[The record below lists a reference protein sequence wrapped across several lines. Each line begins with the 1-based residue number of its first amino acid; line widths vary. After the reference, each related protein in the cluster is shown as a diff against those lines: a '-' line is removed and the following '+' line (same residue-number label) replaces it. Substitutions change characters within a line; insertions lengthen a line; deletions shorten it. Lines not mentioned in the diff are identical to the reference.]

1 MARYFDLTAAERP
14 LAPARPARR
23 GPPVRRPSHVAFEA
37 KVSKREYEWLTT
49 RPADL
54 LGQSHSRYDAP
65 DSTRGVRRGCG
76 LWLRWSSCSSCSFV
90 TGIVRRSSLATGRRW
105 PHPTI
110 PDAPP
115 AVADIP
121 PDYLALYQDAAARFG
136 LDWPV
141 LAAVGKVETNHGR
154 NRNGCAPNF
163 AGARGPMQFLEPTF
177 VHAAKLAG
185 LSDPDICDPAD
196 AIPAAAAYLKSNGA
210 PADWQRALFRYNP
223 ADWYPP
229 LVMGWA
235 ERYGYGARVV
245 WPVEGGRI
253 SQGFGPTSFSCE
265 PAGCFEGKCYP
276 HFHDGID
283 IAALAR
289 HAGPGDRRRPGDDRR
304 AIVRRCGR
312 RRDRAQPWRPLPVR
326 PSRDRL
332 RRPGRGVGRRRASSS
347 DPSG

>member
-1 MARYFDLTAAERP
+1 LVGQWAA
-14 LAPARPARR
+14 LA
-23 GPPVRRPSHVAFEA
+23 
-37 KVSKREYEWLTT
+37 
-49 RPADL
+49 
-54 LGQSHSRYDAP
+54 AP
-65 DSTRGVRRGCG
+65 D
-76 LWLRWSSCSSCSFV
+76 
-90 TGIVRRSSLATGRRW
+90 
-105 PHPTI
+105 I
-110 PDAPP
+110 PDTPP

-121 PDYLALYQDAAARFG
+121 SNYLTLYRNAAARFG

-154 NRNGCAPNF
+154 NQNGCAPNF

-196 AIPAAAAYLKSNGA
+196 AIPAAAAYLRSNGA

-245 WPVEGGRI
+245 WPVEGGWI
-253 SQGFGPTSFSCE
+253 SQGFGPTSLTLE

-283 IAALAR
+283 IAAPL
-289 HAGPGDRRRPGDDRR
+289 GTPVR
-304 AIVRRCGR
+304 AIAAGR
-312 RRDRAQPWRPLPVR
+312 VTIAGRMGDGAVVVEIEHSSGVFSRYGHLQADLAIRAGQSVSAGDPLGSIGMTGNTTGPHLHFEIYASGEPVDPLLVLPPRP
-326 PSRDRL
+326 
-332 RRPGRGVGRRRASSS
+332 
-347 DPSG
+347 

>member
-1 MARYFDLTAAERP
+1 M
-14 LAPARPARR
+14 
-23 GPPVRRPSHVAFEA
+23 
-37 KVSKREYEWLTT
+37 
-49 RPADL
+49 
-54 LGQSHSRYDAP
+54 
-65 DSTRGVRRGCG
+65 RRGCG
-76 LWLRWSSCSSCSFV
+76 CGCLVLLLVLLVLTGS
-90 TGIVRRSSLATGRRW
+90 TGILVGQWAALAA
-105 PHPTI
+105 PDV

-121 PDYLALYQDAAARFG
+121 SNYLTLYRNAAARFG

-185 LSDPDICDPAD
+185 LSDPEICDPAD

-210 PADWQRALFRYNP
+210 PAEWQRALFRYNP

-245 WPVEGGRI
+245 WPVEGGWI
-253 SQGFGPTSFSCE
+253 SQGFGPTSFTLE
-265 PAGCFEGKCYP
+265 PAGCFEGKCYA

-283 IAALAR
+283 IAAPL
-289 HAGPGDRRRPGDDRR
+289 GTPVR
-304 AIVRRCGR
+304 AIAAGRVTIAGRMSDGAVVVEIEHSPGVLSRYGHLEPGPAVRVGESVSAGELVGSIGLTGNTTGPHLHLEIYASGVPV
-312 RRDRAQPWRPLPVR
+312 DPLLVLPLE
-326 PSRDRL
+326 P
-332 RRPGRGVGRRRASSS
+332 
-347 DPSG
+347 